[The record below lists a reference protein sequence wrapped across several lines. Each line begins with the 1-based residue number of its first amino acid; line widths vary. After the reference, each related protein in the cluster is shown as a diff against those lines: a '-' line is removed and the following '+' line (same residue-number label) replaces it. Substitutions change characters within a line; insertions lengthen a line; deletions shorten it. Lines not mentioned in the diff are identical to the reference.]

1 MKRFA
6 ATVHLLEDDQALSDG
21 GHMSAGTPLPP
32 ASPLDPNA
40 DPKIRKQFNDT
51 TLAAAIA
58 QHLAGGNAAVLRLKG
73 MVWVDRGDEVLVH
86 LDNLRIKTADRLLLL
101 SVDLET
107 DQTGRTPLICVFAV
121 GNDKDPAGLV
131 AVTDELPRGNG
142 VLAARWG
149 KILQEALWTSLL
161 AIATDHAADTK
172 ATAIGISVSA
182 GSVVL
187 HTSTTPI
194 HLGTAGILSSR
205 GNLDE
210 VRE

>member
-1 MKRFA
+1 
-6 ATVHLLEDDQALSDG
+6 
-21 GHMSAGTPLPP
+21 MSAGPPLPP
-32 ASPLDPNA
+32 APPLDPNA
-40 DPKIRKQFNDT
+40 DPKIPDQFNDT

-58 QHLAGGNAAVLRLKG
+58 QRLANGNAAALQLKAV
-73 MVWVDRGDEVLVH
+73 VWVDRGDEVLVH
-86 LDNLRIKTADRLLLL
+86 LDNLRAKTADRLLLL

-107 DQTGRTPLICVFAV
+107 IQTGRTPLVCVFAV

-161 AIATDHAADTK
+161 AISADHAAAAK
-172 ATAIGISVSA
+172 ATAIGISVTA
-182 GSVVL
+182 GSLAL

-194 HLGTAGILSSR
+194 HLGTAVNLSNR
-205 GNLDE
+205 GNLNE
-210 VRE
+210 VLK

>member
-6 ATVHLLEDDQALSDG
+6 APVHFLEDDQALSDG
-21 GHMSAGTPLPP
+21 GHVSAGTPLPP

-40 DPKIRKQFNDT
+40 DPKNRDQFNDA

-58 QHLAGGNAAVLRLKG
+58 QRLANGNASAMRLKAV
-73 MVWVDRGDEVLVH
+73 VWVDRGDEVIVH
-86 LDNLRIKTADRLLLL
+86 LDNLRAKTADRVLLL

-107 DQTGRTPLICVFAV
+107 VQTGRTPLICVFAV

-149 KILQEALWTSLL
+149 KILQEALWSSLL
-161 AIATDHAADTK
+161 AISADHAAGTK
-172 ATAIGISVSA
+172 ATAIGISVTA
-182 GSVVL
+182 GSLAL
-187 HTSTTPI
+187 HTSPTPI
-194 HLGTAGILSSR
+194 RLGTAVNLSNR
-205 GNLDE
+205 ANLDE
-210 VRE
+210 VIE